1 MAIPNESETLI
12 LNLVLKRILTDR
24 DATLE
29 LTLYTNS
36 GLNLETVVESDLT
49 EPATGGF
56 ARKVLTD
63 ATWTV
68 SADEGTYPAQDFV
81 PSGGVFTD
89 VRGAAVISVTAGG
102 TQRIIGIAPFPAA
115 PVTVADGATFRVNL
129 AALVT

>member
-1 MAIPNESETLI
+1 MPVPDESETLF
-12 LNLVLKRILTDR
+12 LNVLFKRVLTDR

-29 LTLYTNS
+29 LLLYTNAA
-36 GLNLETVVESDLT
+36 LALETAVESALT
-49 EPATGGF
+49 EPATGGY

-68 SADEGTYPAQDFV
+68 TADEATYPAQDFV

-89 VRGAAVISVTAGG
+89 VRGAAVVTVTAGG
-102 TQRIIGIAPFPAA
+102 TKRILGIAPFPAA